1 MRSSIRG
8 KGEEGSPGAK
18 GGAGQSADNNVPVRG
33 APGNRVGRG
42 GQCPLAQFSSWSPDF
57 GLMLQRGRG
66 THRHEPF
73 GRKETG
79 CLDFGT
85 GVGRT

>member
-8 KGEEGSPGAK
+8 KDEEGSPGAK

-42 GQCPLAQFSSWSPDF
+42 GHCPLAQFCSWSPDF

-66 THRHEPF
+66 TQRHGPF
-73 GRKETG
+73 SHTESASPDSSNAIYHG
-79 CLDFGT
+79 
-85 GVGRT
+85 